1 MANANPSQSIST
13 FTALLAALG
22 FTENLISQL
31 GSSTVL
37 IPNDQAFASF
47 VEEAAGENADPV
59 SYIMTRPDVFKQVI
73 LSTLTA
79 LSTFSSQLRCC
90 SSLSAC

>member
-13 FTALLAALG
+13 FTALLTALG
-22 FTENLISQL
+22 FTENLINQL

-47 VEEAAGENADPV
+47 VAEAAGENADPV

-73 LSTLTA
+73 LFMLAASVL
-79 LSTFSSQLRCC
+79 LSSQLSCYAII
-90 SSLSAC
+90 SAC